1 MDGRHSFSVG
11 RAALPL
17 FSPFADWKEPTGDNG
32 TFGKRQRVRSL
43 VLSYFGRICNFVR
56 GTLTIK
62 RRGESRPSRDLVFC
76 FVHKR
81 RNGIVTRGNAFIATM
96 DSQSLN
102 GRPPIIMV
110 HSNSQLASV
119 FVTMACWPLFYVPI
133 LSPLS

>member
-62 RRGESRPSRDLVFC
+62 RRGESRRPSRDLVFC

-81 RNGIVTRGNAFIATM
+81 RNGIVTRGNASVAT
-96 DSQSLN
+96 SESLV
-102 GRPPIIMV
+102 GRSPSIMV
-110 HSNSQLASV
+110 RSWRSLQWTLLY
-119 FVTMACWPLFYVPI
+119 VTF
-133 LSPLS
+133 LSPLSLYK